1 MTLSIADFLI
11 NPNERII
18 KDINLKS
25 FSSYDAK
32 ISFLNTLE
40 KVNKII
46 LILVS
51 ISAFSAFLS
60 LSFCSLTYF
69 NFLSLNNAIIPI
81 TIYAS
86 SFVVSSALG
95 RYIYNKS
102 NDLKD
107 SFKATVSKAEIVKN
121 VFNKISLVY
130 FFITFPFILFKAK
143 EVLFNR
149 VNIYL

>member
-107 SFKATVSKAEIVKN
+107 SFKATVSKAEVVKN

>member
-51 ISAFSAFLS
+51 ISVFSAFLS
-60 LSFCSLTYF
+60 LAFCSLTYF

-81 TIYAS
+81 TIYSS
-86 SFVVSSALG
+86 SFVLSSTLG

>member
-25 FSSYDAK
+25 FSSTEAK

-51 ISAFSAFLS
+51 ISVFSAFLS
-60 LSFCSLTYF
+60 LAFCSLTYF

>member
-51 ISAFSAFLS
+51 ISVFSAFLS
-60 LSFCSLTYF
+60 LAFCSLTYF
-69 NFLSLNNAIIPI
+69 NFLSFNNAIIPI
-81 TIYAS
+81 TIYSS
-86 SFVVSSALG
+86 SFVLSSTLG

-107 SFKATVSKAEIVKN
+107 SFKATVSKVEVVKN